1 MTNSR
6 ESWTERSRVFP
17 HSLRD
22 RFTSE
27 RGNASVEFALVAPL
41 LMLVALAVL
50 QLMLA
55 IHVRTV
61 VTSAAIEGARVAAL
75 VDGDLNRAESRTRS
89 ILESNIAGSAVQSIS
104 ASRVNTEGNEM
115 FAVVVETELPLIG
128 FYGPTSMKLTGHALA
143 E

>member
-1 MTNSR
+1 MSR
-6 ESWTERSRVFP
+6 RNV
-17 HSLRD
+17 HD
-22 RFTSE
+22 RLASE
-27 RGNASVEFALVAPL
+27 DGNASVEFALVAPL

-55 IHVRTV
+55 IHVRSV

-75 VDGDLNRAESRTRS
+75 VDGDLARAESRTRS
-89 ILESNIAGSAVQSIS
+89 ILENNIAGAAVQSIT
-104 ASRVNTEGNEM
+104 ASQVTEGENEM
-115 FAVVVETELPLIG
+115 FAMVVETELPLIG

>member
-1 MTNSR
+1 M
-6 ESWTERSRVFP
+6 FP
-17 HSLRD
+17 LSLRE

-41 LMLVALAVL
+41 LVLVALAVL

-75 VDGDLNRAESRTRS
+75 VDGDLDRAESRTRS
-89 ILESNIAGSAVQSIS
+89 ILESNIAGTAVQSIS
-104 ASRVNTEGNEM
+104 ASRVTAGGNEM
-115 FAVVVETELPLIG
+115 FAVVVEAELPLIG

>member
-1 MTNSR
+1 VSR
-6 ESWTERSRVFP
+6 RNV
-17 HSLRD
+17 HD
-22 RFTSE
+22 RLASE
-27 RGNASVEFALVAPL
+27 DGNASVEFALVAPL

-55 IHVRTV
+55 IHVRSV

-75 VDGDLNRAESRTRS
+75 VDGDLARAESRTRS
-89 ILESNIAGSAVQSIS
+89 ILENNIAGAAVQSIT
-104 ASRVNTEGNEM
+104 ASQVTEGENEM
-115 FAVVVETELPLIG
+115 FAMVVETELPLIG

>member
-1 MTNSR
+1 MS
-6 ESWTERSRVFP
+6 P
-17 HSLRD
+17 HNFRNQLK
-22 RFTSE
+22 SE

-61 VTSAAIEGARVAAL
+61 ITSAAIEGARVAAL
-75 VDGDLNRAESRTRS
+75 VDGDLTRAESRTRS
-89 ILESNIAGSAVQSIS
+89 ILESNIAGTAVQSIS
-104 ASRVNTEGNEM
+104 ASRVTEGDNEM
-115 FAVVVETELPLIG
+115 FAVVVDVELPLIG
-128 FYGPTSMKLTGHALA
+128 FYGPTSMKLIGHALA

>member
-1 MTNSR
+1 VSR
-6 ESWTERSRVFP
+6 RSWRERFNC
-17 HSLRD
+17 
-22 RFTSE
+22 E
-27 RGNASVEFALVAPL
+27 NGNASVEFALVAPL

-55 IHVRTV
+55 IHVRSV

-75 VDGDLNRAESRTRS
+75 VDGDLTRAESRTRS
-89 ILESNIAGSAVQSIS
+89 ILESNIAGTAVQSIT
-104 ASRVNTEGNEM
+104 ASRVTEGDNKM

>member
-1 MTNSR
+1 MSR
-6 ESWTERSRVFP
+6 RNV
-17 HSLRD
+17 HD
-22 RFTSE
+22 RLASE
-27 RGNASVEFALVAPL
+27 EGNASVEFSLVAPL

-55 IHVRTV
+55 IHVRSV

-75 VDGDLNRAESRTRS
+75 VDGDLARAESRTRS
-89 ILESNIAGSAVQSIS
+89 ILESNIAGAAVQSIT
-104 ASRVNTEGNEM
+104 ASQVTEGENEM
-115 FAVVVETELPLIG
+115 FAMVVETELPLIG

>member
-1 MTNSR
+1 MS
-6 ESWTERSRVFP
+6 P
-17 HSLRD
+17 HNFGNQLK
-22 RFTSE
+22 SE

-61 VTSAAIEGARVAAL
+61 ITSAAIEGARVAAL
-75 VDGDLNRAESRTRS
+75 VDGDLTRAESRTRS
-89 ILESNIAGSAVQSIS
+89 ILESNIAGTAVQSIS
-104 ASRVNTEGNEM
+104 ASRVTEGDNEM
-115 FAVVVETELPLIG
+115 FAVVVVVELPLIG
-128 FYGPTSMKLTGHALA
+128 FYGPTSMKLIGHALA

>member
-1 MTNSR
+1 M
-6 ESWTERSRVFP
+6 RSRVSRRNV
-17 HSLRD
+17 HD
-22 RFTSE
+22 RLASE
-27 RGNASVEFALVAPL
+27 DGNASVEFALVAPL

-55 IHVRTV
+55 IHVRSV

-75 VDGDLNRAESRTRS
+75 ADGDLARAESRTRS
-89 ILESNIAGSAVQSIS
+89 ILESNIAGAAVQSIT
-104 ASRVNTEGNEM
+104 ASQVTEGENEM
-115 FAVVVETELPLIG
+115 FAMVVETELPLIG

>member
-1 MTNSR
+1 M
-6 ESWTERSRVFP
+6 RSRVSRRNV
-17 HSLRD
+17 HD
-22 RFTSE
+22 RLASE
-27 RGNASVEFALVAPL
+27 DGNASVEFALVAPL

-55 IHVRTV
+55 IHVRSV

-75 VDGDLNRAESRTRS
+75 ADGDLARAESRTRS
-89 ILESNIAGSAVQSIS
+89 ILESNIAGAAVHSIT
-104 ASRVNTEGNEM
+104 ASQVTEGENEM
-115 FAVVVETELPLIG
+115 FAMVVETELPLIG

>member
-1 MTNSR
+1 M
-6 ESWTERSRVFP
+6 FP
-17 HSLRD
+17 HSLRE

-89 ILESNIAGSAVQSIS
+89 ILESNIAGTAVQSIT
-104 ASRVNTEGNEM
+104 ASRVTSGENEM
-115 FAVVVETELPLIG
+115 FAVVVEAELPLIG

>member
-1 MTNSR
+1 VS
-6 ESWTERSRVFP
+6 P
-17 HSLRD
+17 HNFGNQLK
-22 RFTSE
+22 SE

-61 VTSAAIEGARVAAL
+61 ITSAAIEGARVAAL
-75 VDGDLNRAESRTRS
+75 VDGDLTRAESRTRS
-89 ILESNIAGSAVQSIS
+89 ILESNIAGTAVQSIS
-104 ASRVNTEGNEM
+104 ASRVTEGDNEM
-115 FAVVVETELPLIG
+115 FAVVVDVELPLIG
-128 FYGPTSMKLTGHALA
+128 FYGPTSMKLIGHALA